1 MSTTGVTYYKLENG
15 YPGDVT
21 KGCGLSGSEIDKNF
35 HFLRGYDVRDGEISN
50 GKIILNRVSGE
61 EIVIDGLNDFVAN
74 IADERGVKVTVDEE
88 GSYFDKDRFELH
100 IALNYALS
108 GETGTTEDFVISG
121 FRIEHDKIFVGEGLY
136 GSGEIDNPLRAN
148 PIFETGFYKPVK
160 EFIDF
165 SANTAATMPTENV
178 ENGDRYLTYE
188 KTPKYGLKYNT
199 AALNDIIE
207 RLEAVGRG
215 WRVPTADDWNGML
228 NAYEDCDWRE
238 HGSSTDSGY
247 YGKDA
252 GRALKD
258 ISWPD
263 NDPEQ
268 KVGFKV
274 LPTDRDDNGRLTTTF
289 WSSTT
294 DKIKE
299 ITSKTFRENNGK
311 VYQRGKDDQESTYA
325 YIRLVR
331 DFDDGAFKSAE
342 MIDGVP
348 YDCVVLSSV
357 TDNNISS
364 TKIWTVQNAYF
375 SKYFIN
381 GDPDGMNALK
391 AELDNGEDDGAEWYY
406 YINEWDNGEWL
417 KKRLDE
423 NDCLVIE
430 KYSGRPD
437 NSEYIVTFEDGK
449 YGIENRTGKIIED
462 VMKGVQPEID
472 RLDNKIDNEAER
484 AKETENV
491 LAEAIKMVDE
501 DLDNVYRALT
511 EEIAKVD
518 YFTNER
524 IDALSGVVSS
534 LTEHVDEQVDRLDN
548 KIDEEVARV
557 DTRID
562 NEIADRK
569 ANDLVYENITVGP
582 NLTGELKNSAGK
594 KMDISFEGN
603 YSEYNPNDQEDG
615 WSIFECVTD
624 SE

>member
-430 KYSGRPD
+430 KYSGQPD

-449 YGIENRTGKIIED
+449 YGIENRTGKIISD
-462 VMKGVQPEID
+462 VMEGVQPEID
-472 RLDNKIDNEAER
+472 RLDAKIDDETER
-484 AKETENV
+484 AKN
-491 LAEAIKMVDE
+491 AEDKLDEEIERIKTG
-501 DLDNVYRALT
+501 LT
-511 EEIAKVD
+511 EVVAIIEDEISS
-518 YFTNER
+518 TNDR
-524 IDALSGVVSS
+524 IDSLIVDVSA

-569 ANDLVYENITVGP
+569 ANDLIYENITVGP

>member
-35 HFLRGYDVRDGEISN
+35 HFLRGYDIKTGEFED
-50 GKIILNRVSGE
+50 GKIILTRVNGD
-61 EIVIDGLNDFVAN
+61 EIVIDNLDEFVAG
-74 IADERGVKVTVDEE
+74 IADERGVKVTVNEA

-136 GSGEIDNPLRAN
+136 GSGAIDNPLRTN
-148 PIFETGFYKPVK
+148 PIYETGFYKSVK

-165 SANTAATMPTENV
+165 SASSAATMPTENV

-207 RLEAVGRG
+207 RLEAVGHG

-228 NAYEDCDWRE
+228 NAYEDCDWRD

-252 GRALKD
+252 GRVLKD
-258 ISWPD
+258 VSWPD

-268 KVGFKV
+268 KVGFKI

-311 VYQRGKDDQESTYA
+311 VYQKGKDDQESTYA

-331 DFDDGAFKSAE
+331 DFDDGAYKAAE

-357 TDNNISS
+357 TDNGISS

-375 SKYFIN
+375 SKYFLN
-381 GDPDGMNALK
+381 GDPDGMNAVK
-391 AELDNGEDDGAEWYY
+391 AELDDGTDDGAEWYY

-430 KYSGRPD
+430 KYSGQPD
-437 NSEYIVTFEDGK
+437 NSEYIVTRDEDGN
-449 YGIENRTGKIIED
+449 YGIENRTDKIIGD
-462 VMKGVQPEID
+462 VLGDIQSEID
-472 RLDNKIDNEAER
+472 RLDERVDAEEAR
-484 AKETENV
+484 AKEEEEKLVGAIGLLGEEIDRIDDTISGLTESF
-491 LAEAIKMVDE
+491 DE
-501 DLDNVYRALT
+501 DIER
-511 EEIAKVD
+511 
-518 YFTNER
+518 TNER
-524 IDALSGVVSS
+524 IDDLNDKVSAFSGSV
-534 LTEHVDEQVDRLDN
+534 VDE
-548 KIDEEVARV
+548 IE
-557 DTRID
+557 RID
-562 NEIADRK
+562 NEIGEEAQDRFN
-569 ANDLVYENITVGP
+569 NDVKNEEYILNAAG
-582 NLTGELKNSAGK
+582 GMELKNNADEVIATVKLNGNFCDYEVTGDTAS
-594 KMDISFEGN
+594 MYMSNEGWTL
-603 YSEYNPNDQEDG
+603 SG
-615 WSIFECVTD
+615 FTS
-624 SE
+624 